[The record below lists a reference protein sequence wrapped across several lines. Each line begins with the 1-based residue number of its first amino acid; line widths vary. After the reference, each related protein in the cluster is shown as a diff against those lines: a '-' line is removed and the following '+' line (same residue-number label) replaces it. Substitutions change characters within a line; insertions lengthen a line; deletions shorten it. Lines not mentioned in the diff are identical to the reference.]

1 MQEKWQVRKKK
12 GYLKIHIVVNT
23 KTKEILALEVT
34 DEKVHDGRKIM
45 PKLVEYIMKR
55 SNNNIKIKSTL
66 GDGSSYDSNENFK
79 YLQKKRIRSG
89 IRARKYSIIL
99 LKNNSLRNIE
109 VYSQSK
115 DLLKWKKS
123 RKYGSRGGLL

>member
-1 MQEKWQVRKKK
+1 
-12 GYLKIHIVVNT
+12 
-23 KTKEILALEVT
+23 
-34 DEKVHDGRKIM
+34 
-45 PKLVEYIMKR
+45 MKR